1 MLVPDEAK
9 QIQATINKTYAC
21 FSAVLSSLLS
31 ANLLLSGYGFLCA
44 LSDYLTYHGIDEPS
58 GKSHDTDLKTV
69 IISGLAAIV
78 ILLALIF
85 SVKAWIKY
93 IKALD
98 KKKRAI
104 VISLIIYIVSLPI
117 FTYISL
123 IFYSFQEIIIK
134 EKNSMA
140 PFIIALV
147 ILIVAGI
154 VCSFAPHLFVRA
166 DQRDD
171 PEAVAQAKKLGPMM
185 IAFAVGAVLLM
196 LKYKL
201 T

>member
-1 MLVPDEAK
+1 MSVPNEAK
-9 QIQATINKTYAC
+9 QIQATVNKTYAC

-44 LSDYLTYHGIDEPS
+44 LSDYLTYHGIDEPG
-58 GKSHDTDLKTV
+58 GKSHDTNLKTV

-123 IFYSFQEIIIK
+123 IFYSF
-134 EKNSMA
+134 
-140 PFIIALV
+140 
-147 ILIVAGI
+147 
-154 VCSFAPHLFVRA
+154 
-166 DQRDD
+166 
-171 PEAVAQAKKLGPMM
+171 
-185 IAFAVGAVLLM
+185 
-196 LKYKL
+196 
-201 T
+201 

>member
-1 MLVPDEAK
+1 MSVPDEAK
-9 QIQATINKTYAC
+9 QIQATVNKTYAC

-31 ANLLLSGYGFLCA
+31 ANLLLTGYGFLCA

-98 KKKRAI
+98 KKKSSVAI
-104 VISLIIYIVSLPI
+104 FLMIYITLLPI

-123 IFYSFQEIIIK
+123 IFYSF
-134 EKNSMA
+134 
-140 PFIIALV
+140 
-147 ILIVAGI
+147 
-154 VCSFAPHLFVRA
+154 
-166 DQRDD
+166 
-171 PEAVAQAKKLGPMM
+171 
-185 IAFAVGAVLLM
+185 
-196 LKYKL
+196 
-201 T
+201 

>member
-1 MLVPDEAK
+1 MSVPNEAK
-9 QIQATINKTYAC
+9 QIQATVNKMYAC

-69 IISGLAAIV
+69 IISGLADIV

-123 IFYSFQEIIIK
+123 IFYSF
-134 EKNSMA
+134 
-140 PFIIALV
+140 
-147 ILIVAGI
+147 
-154 VCSFAPHLFVRA
+154 
-166 DQRDD
+166 
-171 PEAVAQAKKLGPMM
+171 
-185 IAFAVGAVLLM
+185 
-196 LKYKL
+196 
-201 T
+201 

>member
-1 MLVPDEAK
+1 MSVPNEAK
-9 QIQATINKTYAC
+9 QIQATVNKTYAC

-44 LSDYLTYHGIDEPS
+44 LSDYLTYHGIDEPG

-85 SVKAWIKY
+85 FVKVWIKY

-98 KKKRAI
+98 KKKSAV

-117 FTYISL
+117 FNYISL
-123 IFYSFQEIIIK
+123 IFYSF
-134 EKNSMA
+134 
-140 PFIIALV
+140 
-147 ILIVAGI
+147 
-154 VCSFAPHLFVRA
+154 
-166 DQRDD
+166 
-171 PEAVAQAKKLGPMM
+171 
-185 IAFAVGAVLLM
+185 
-196 LKYKL
+196 
-201 T
+201 

>member
-1 MLVPDEAK
+1 MSVPDEAK
-9 QIQATINKTYAC
+9 QIPATVNKTYAC

-31 ANLLLSGYGFLCA
+31 ANLLLTGYGFLCA

-69 IISGLAAIV
+69 IIIGLAAIV

-98 KKKRAI
+98 KKKSSVAI
-104 VISLIIYIVSLPI
+104 FLMIYITLLPI

-123 IFYSFQEIIIK
+123 IFYSF
-134 EKNSMA
+134 
-140 PFIIALV
+140 
-147 ILIVAGI
+147 
-154 VCSFAPHLFVRA
+154 
-166 DQRDD
+166 
-171 PEAVAQAKKLGPMM
+171 
-185 IAFAVGAVLLM
+185 
-196 LKYKL
+196 
-201 T
+201 

>member
-1 MLVPDEAK
+1 MSVPNEAK
-9 QIQATINKTYAC
+9 QIQATVNKTYAC
-21 FSAVLSSLLS
+21 LSAVLSSLLS

-44 LSDYLTYHGIDEPS
+44 LSDYLTYHGIDEPG

-123 IFYSFQEIIIK
+123 IFYSF
-134 EKNSMA
+134 
-140 PFIIALV
+140 
-147 ILIVAGI
+147 
-154 VCSFAPHLFVRA
+154 
-166 DQRDD
+166 
-171 PEAVAQAKKLGPMM
+171 
-185 IAFAVGAVLLM
+185 
-196 LKYKL
+196 
-201 T
+201 